1 MLSPNT
7 ILQNRYRIVRELG
20 HGGMGTVYEAIDQRV
35 NCVVA
40 LKETFAGK
48 DEEGRRAF
56 EREASLLGNLR
67 HSALPKVMDYF
78 TEGGGDFLVMEFI
91 PGYDL
96 AELLESRESPFPQSQ
111 VLRWADE
118 LLKVLEYLHKQDPP
132 ILHRDIKPSNLKLT
146 KQGEIFLLDFGLAKG
161 SLGQMA
167 TLATSRSVRGYTPVY
182 AALEQIHGHGTDA
195 RSDIYSLG
203 ATLYHL
209 LTGAAPIDAPTRFH
223 FVEDDQ
229 PDPLPSIETLNPQA
243 SSNVSAVIHQSMAV
257 SRKQRLI
264 SAAEMRKALR
274 NAAEE
279 DERHS
284 AEEEYRRAE
293 AKRQEREEQRRRAE
307 GEAATQADEQLK
319 LQEARTR
326 EKEKDKE
333 ATAKRLRA
341 EANARRKAEQLAAR
355 QRAEAEAAQ
364 RDAEERAR
372 AEALARAEADTARR
386 RALPPRESAPPGPT
400 VAAAERVMPPTE
412 RPISKPA
419 IKTIPAPP
427 PERLSTDREGA
438 AFPGDGATRTSPVS
452 KRALL
457 IGAAVLAVTVVGVIV
472 IWSLSGTTKPDSSA
486 STQSET
492 GQPAKPGENNPPTG
506 MVYVPGGTF
515 TMGRN
520 DGDEAE
526 RPAHPVV
533 VKPFFIDTH
542 EATNEDYEKF
552 MKATSH
558 RAPAT
563 WKNGSFPSGAAR
575 KPVTGVTWDDANAY
589 AYWAGKR
596 LPLEEEWEFAARGT
610 DGRLFPWS
618 SNPPN
623 LLSADNEKKLIELRK
638 SRQQLDATYTEEYP
652 QIKEIDRQIADLEKP
667 LGSSTPLANVGGVSG
682 GLVEVGKYKGASP
695 FGGFDLVG
703 NAWEWTASDL
713 RAYPGGRLP
722 SNQPGGELKVI
733 RGGSYE
739 STRDFATTTYRTG
752 WPARGAKTYDQTGFR
767 CVKDVAK

>member
-48 DEEGRRAF
+48 DEDGRRAF

-78 TEGGGDFLVMEFI
+78 TEGDGDFLVMEFI

-96 AELLESRESPFPQSQ
+96 AELLDSRESPFPQSQ

-118 LLKVLEYLHKQDPP
+118 LLRVLDYLHKQDPP

-182 AALEQIHGHGTDA
+182 ASLEQIHGHGTDA

-229 PDPLPSIETLNPQA
+229 PDPLPPIEKLNPQA
-243 SSNVSAVIHQSMAV
+243 SANVSAVIHQSMAV
-257 SRKQRLI
+257 SRKQRLV
-264 SAAEMRKALR
+264 SAADMRKALR

-293 AKRQEREEQRRRAE
+293 AKRHEREEQRRQAE
-307 GEAATQADEQLK
+307 GEAARQADEQRK

-326 EKEKDKE
+326 EKQKDKQAAE
-333 ATAKRLRA
+333 ERLRA
-341 EANARRKAEQLAAR
+341 EADAQRKAEQLAAR
-355 QRAEAEAAQ
+355 QRAEAEAQ
-364 RDAEERAR
+364 HSAEEAAR
-372 AEALARAEADTARR
+372 VEEETKRR
-386 RALPPRESAPPGPT
+386 RESLPRTVPAPPGPT
-400 VAAAERVMPPTE
+400 IASLGEAPPPTE
-412 RPISKPA
+412 TPISKPA

-438 AFPGDGATRTSPVS
+438 AFAGDALPRTSLAGR
-452 KRALL
+452 KRVFL
-457 IGAAVLAVTVVGVIV
+457 IAAGVLAVAIVGAIV
-472 IWSLSGTTKPDSSA
+472 IWSLSGTSTTNLNTESA
-486 STQSET
+486 SSNTAPSK
-492 GQPAKPGENNPPTG
+492 PAAPTG
-506 MVYVPGGTF
+506 MVYVSGGTF

-520 DGDEAE
+520 DGDLYE
-526 RPAHPVV
+526 RPAHTVTV
-533 VKPFFIDTH
+533 NPFFIDTY
-542 EATNEDYEKF
+542 EVTLEDYQKFVLATNHSPPE
-552 MKATSH
+552 
-558 RAPAT
+558 
-563 WKNGSFPSGAAR
+563 GPSMNADAFDMAR
-575 KPVTGVTWDDANAY
+575 KLPVTGVTWDDARAY
-589 AYWAGKR
+589 ASWAGKR
-596 LPLEEEWEFAARGT
+596 LPTEEEWEFAARGS
-610 DGRLFPWS
+610 DGRLYPWGGKWQQG
-618 SNPPN
+618 
-623 LLSADNEKKLIELRK
+623 SANANGASREK
-638 SRQQLDATYTEEYP
+638 SQ
-652 QIKEIDRQIADLEKP
+652 
-667 LGSSTPLANVGGVSG
+667 VGTF
-682 GLVEVGKYKGASP
+682 KGPSP
-695 FGGFDLVG
+695 FGAYDMVG
-703 NAWEWTASDL
+703 NVWEWTSTNL
-713 RAYPGGRLP
+713 LAYPGGSLPPDLP
-722 SNQPGGELKVI
+722 SGDLKVI

-739 STRDFATTTYRTG
+739 STKEYATTTYRSG

-767 CVKDVAK
+767 CVKDVTK

>member
-1 MLSPNT
+1 
-7 ILQNRYRIVRELG
+7 V
-20 HGGMGTVYEAIDQRV
+20 DQRV
-35 NCVVA
+35 NCIVA
-40 LKETFAGK
+40 LKETIAGK
-48 DEEGRRAF
+48 DVEGRRAF

-96 AELLESRESPFPQSQ
+96 AELLDLRGNPFPQAQ
-111 VLRWADE
+111 VMRWADE

-167 TLATSRSVRGYTPVY
+167 TLETSRSVRGYTPVY
-182 AALEQIHGHGTDA
+182 ASLEQIHGHGTDA

-209 LTGAAPIDAPTRFH
+209 LSGIAPIDAPTRFH

-229 PDPLPSIETLNPQA
+229 PDPLPAIVSLNPQA
-243 SSNVSAVIHQSMAV
+243 SSNVAGVIHQAMAV

-293 AKRQEREEQRRRAE
+293 QKRRQREEEKRRAAQE
-307 GEAATQADEQLK
+307 SAAHGEEDGR
-319 LQEARTR
+319 LQEASTR
-326 EKEKDKE
+326 KKEDERPARKQ
-333 ATAKRLRA
+333 A
-341 EANARRKAEQLAAR
+341 EPDARQQAEQLAAR
-355 QRAEAEAAQ
+355 QRGEAESARRKAA
-364 RDAEERAR
+364 E
-372 AEALARAEADTARR
+372 LARAEQRAKEAADKDAGRR
-386 RALPPRESAPPGPT
+386 GANLQPTVPAPPGPT
-400 VAAAERVMPPTE
+400 VQGPRDTP
-412 RPISKPA
+412 SPA
-419 IKTIPAPP
+419 RSSSQPSIQTIPAPA
-427 PERLSTDREGA
+427 PERLKTDRDSAGVDVNELAPTSA
-438 AFPGDGATRTSPVS
+438 AGS

-457 IGAAVLAVTVVGVIV
+457 IGAAVLAVAVVGVIV

-492 GQPAKPGENNPPTG
+492 GQPAKPGENNPPPG

-533 VKPFFIDTH
+533 VKPFFIDTYEVTNADYKKFL
-542 EATNEDYEKF
+542 EANPGRRT
-552 MKATSH
+552 
-558 RAPAT
+558 PVT
-563 WKNGSFPSGAAR
+563 WKAGWFPPEAAR
-575 KPVTGVTWDDANAY
+575 KPVTGMWLDEANAY
-589 AYWAGKR
+589 AKWAGKR
-596 LPLEEEWEFAARGT
+596 LPTEEEWEFAARGT
-610 DGRLFPWS
+610 DGRRYPWG
-618 SNPPN
+618 
-623 LLSADNEKKLIELRK
+623 NEWQSE
-638 SRQQLDATYTEEYP
+638 
-652 QIKEIDRQIADLEKP
+652 
-667 LGSSTPLANVGGVSG
+667 LANAESGPGSPDDSIPAKFARFRDVGNRA
-682 GLVEVGKYKGASP
+682 GKSP
-695 FGGFDLVG
+695 FGAFDMVG
-703 NAWEWTASDL
+703 NAWEWTVSDF
-713 RAYPGGRLP
+713 RPYPGGTLP
-722 SNQPGGELKVI
+722 ANQPGGDLKVI

-739 STRDFATTTYRTG
+739 STKDYATTTYRTG
-752 WPARGAKTYDQTGFR
+752 WPAHGAKTYDQTGFR
-767 CVKDVAK
+767 CVKDVQ